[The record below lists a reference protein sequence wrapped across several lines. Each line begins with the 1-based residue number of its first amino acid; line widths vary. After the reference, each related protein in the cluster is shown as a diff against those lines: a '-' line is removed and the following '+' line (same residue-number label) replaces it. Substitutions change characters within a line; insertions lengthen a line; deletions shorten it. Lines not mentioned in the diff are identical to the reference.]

1 MNESNRINDNES
13 EDRRRLA
20 PAIISL
26 GLCYVRTKDI
36 LSYRDLIQ
44 HRFHVTLGTIST
56 LRFVSR
62 EPRNYRHKPDW
73 WKTHSFTRRAPTG
86 HHNTNI
92 AMPPLDT
99 LHPLPPDVKKTKHC
113 SGSSFRIVSYL
124 HEIVS
129 EPVKQHTYMYDW
141 LRNKLEVQ
149 SQEIKREEKPNAM
162 FGYS

>member
-73 WKTHSFTRRAPTG
+73 
-86 HHNTNI
+86 
-92 AMPPLDT
+92 
-99 LHPLPPDVKKTKHC
+99 
-113 SGSSFRIVSYL
+113 
-124 HEIVS
+124 
-129 EPVKQHTYMYDW
+129 
-141 LRNKLEVQ
+141 
-149 SQEIKREEKPNAM
+149 
-162 FGYS
+162 